1 MNDLIGH
8 LYSLG
13 VTINR
18 KLPVANVLQILRQCE
33 IPPICKTVTL
43 AGLHTWSEH
52 TAVGAGGREEDNQEE
67 LPGYAEYKGTLAIV
81 AEWSPIQIS
90 KLL

>member
-18 KLPVANVLQILRQCE
+18 KLPVANVLQILRQYE
-33 IPPICKTVTL
+33 IPPICKTVTQ

-52 TAVGAGGREEDNQEE
+52 TAVEAGHRRTRGGQSGGAAGAGAGRAMRNI
-67 LPGYAEYKGTLAIV
+67 KGL
-81 AEWSPIQIS
+81 W
-90 KLL
+90 L

>member
-43 AGLHTWSEH
+43 AGLHTWGEH
-52 TAVGAGGREEDNQEE
+52 SGGRRTRGGQSGGAAGAGAGQAMRNI
-67 LPGYAEYKGTLAIV
+67 KGL
-81 AEWSPIQIS
+81 W
-90 KLL
+90 L